1 MAKPAPSLH
10 EFGAAEVRRALVC
23 GIVLV
28 GAVLRASLAT
38 AISHPTLAIP
48 GRIGVHARAALY
60 RELSEAVAHAFVI
73 LGPTFCKLGQ
83 MIASSPGVFP
93 APLADACLRLLDDVP
108 PIPAG
113 DARAVVEEDLGAPI
127 SQLFASFDDVPL
139 SAASVAQVHACVT
152 TDGRQAVVKVQRPR
166 IRTTMNRDLRIA
178 YRLARLVDRS
188 RKGRLVNAPA
198 VIEDLHQVTNEELD
212 FEFEATRQTRFREN
226 IHAFGD
232 NQGITAP
239 AIYWE
244 RTGPRVICMERM
256 HGIPLDEFDELRR
269 RGVDG
274 EMVLRRGIK
283 VWIEAAICHGPFH
296 GDVHAGNLWMLDDG
310 RATYLDFGIMG
321 ELNDDYRDLF
331 RDLQY
336 TAMIDSDYERVVR
349 AWQRVGVFGPDID
362 VGATAAMVKAMY
374 EPLLDMPIGEVS
386 LGELMKQQL
395 DLQEQMGLRAPREFV
410 LITKQLLYFER
421 YAKVLAPFYNMS
433 RDLYLVKNIFPD
445 EVAKAC
451 ADRGI
456 ELPE

>member
-1 MAKPAPSLH
+1 MQAPPIDR
-10 EFGAAEVRRALVC
+10 FGAAEARRALVC
-23 GIVLV
+23 GLVLASAVVRAVLATTIGHPSLVVPGRV
-28 GAVLRASLAT
+28 GAAGRRAL
-38 AISHPTLAIP
+38 
-48 GRIGVHARAALY
+48 V
-60 RELSEAVAHAFVI
+60 REVSEAIAHAFVI
-73 LGPTFCKLGQ
+73 LGPTFCKVGQ

-108 PIPAG
+108 AIPPQA
-113 DARAVVEEDLGAPI
+113 ARSVIEADLGAPVEE
-127 SQLFASFDDVPL
+127 LFRSFDDTPL
-139 SAASVAQVHACVT
+139 SAASVAQVHACVLH
-152 TDGRQAVVKVQRPR
+152 DGREAVVKVQRPG
-166 IRTTMNRDLRIA
+166 IAETMNRDLRIA
-178 YRLARLVDRS
+178 YRLARLIDRS

-212 FEFEATRQTRFREN
+212 FAFEAERQARFRAN
-226 IHAFGD
+226 IGAFGD
-232 NQGITAP
+232 NDGITTP
-239 AIYWE
+239 EIYWE
-244 RTGPRVICMERM
+244 RSGPRVICMERM
-256 HGIPLDEFDELRR
+256 RGIPLDEFDELRR

-274 EMVLRRGIK
+274 EMILRRGIK

-321 ELNDDYRDLF
+321 ELTPDYRELF

-336 TAMIDSDYERVVR
+336 TAMIDNDYERVVR
-349 AWQRVGVFGPDID
+349 AWQRVGVFGADID
-362 VGATAAMVKAMY
+362 VPATAAMVKAMY
-374 EPLLDMPIGEVS
+374 DPLLDKAIGEVS

-445 EVAKAC
+445 EVAKVC
-451 ADRGI
+451 AERGI